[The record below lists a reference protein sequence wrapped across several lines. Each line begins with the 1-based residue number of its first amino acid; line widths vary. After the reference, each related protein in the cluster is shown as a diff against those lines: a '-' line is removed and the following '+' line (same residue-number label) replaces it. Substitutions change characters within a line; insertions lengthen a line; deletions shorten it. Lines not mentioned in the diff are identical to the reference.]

1 VINETNS
8 SLIAT
13 GVRYPIGGPPTVPT
27 SDQFVS
33 SIAGGSTADVLD
45 ATLMPGTVGTFQ
57 VDLHLNSGLTTNQF
71 TALTIAQ
78 STYVSNSVTIPVTSV
93 VQVPQSTANISAVTN
108 GASFQPGFA
117 SATWVSIFGTNLS
130 QTTQAWQNGDF
141 VGRSLPTSLNG
152 VSVTINGLAAYV
164 QYVSPTQ
171 INVLAPD
178 DTTAGPVQIQVT
190 TAQGKSNTFIAQK
203 EQLAPALFSMPGT
216 NYVAA
221 LHADYTY
228 VGKADLS
235 SSVKGMPA
243 KPGESILIYGTG
255 FGQTNPALPSEQLVT
270 TPAILADS
278 VRVTIGGV
286 EAPVTYAGLVG
297 PGLYQI
303 NATVPNV
310 SDGDACVVAQ
320 IGGFQTQAG
329 VSITIQQ

>member
-1 VINETNS
+1 
-8 SLIAT
+8 
-13 GVRYPIGGPPTVPT
+13 
-27 SDQFVS
+27 
-33 SIAGGSTADVLD
+33 
-45 ATLMPGTVGTFQ
+45 MPGTVGTFQ

-71 TALTIAQ
+71 TTLTIAQ

-93 VQVPQSTANISAVTN
+93 VQGPQSTANISAVTN

-152 VSVTINGLAAYV
+152 VSVTINGLAAYI

-190 TAQGKSNTFIAQK
+190 TAERKSNTFTVQK

-228 VGKADLS
+228 VRKADLS

-255 FGQTNPALPSEQLVT
+255 FGRTNPALPSVQLVT
-270 TPAILADS
+270 TPAILANS

-310 SDGDACVVAQ
+310 PDGDASVVAQ
-320 IGGFQTQAG
+320 IEGFQTQAG